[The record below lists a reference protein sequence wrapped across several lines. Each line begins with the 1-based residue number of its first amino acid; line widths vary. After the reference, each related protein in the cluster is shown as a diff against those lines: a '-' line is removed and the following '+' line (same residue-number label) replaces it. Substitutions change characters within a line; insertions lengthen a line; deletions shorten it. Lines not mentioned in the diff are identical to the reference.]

1 MYYDNALVRSK
12 KETFLFYFE
21 SELCFAYLKELYK
34 HIYNTYK
41 GSTIWITGHSLG
53 GALASLVGQ
62 TFGVPTVTFE
72 IPGDRLASTRLHL
85 PHAPGGRSPVWHFG
99 HTADPI
105 FVGVCTVSKKVSVN
119 INHLLLFIGSCKQ
132 LLVWRLCDGIKM
144 SHRKGK

>member
-1 MYYDNALVRSK
+1 M
-12 KETFLFYFE
+12 FYFE